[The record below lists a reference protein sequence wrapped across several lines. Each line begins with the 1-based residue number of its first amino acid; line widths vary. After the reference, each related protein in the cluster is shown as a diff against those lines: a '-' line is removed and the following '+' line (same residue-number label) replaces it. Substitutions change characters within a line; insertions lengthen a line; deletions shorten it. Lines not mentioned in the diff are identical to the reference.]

1 MSNFPYD
8 VLCSTCKLR
17 LFRVICGSED
27 KPIVCYKSNCPECGG
42 ESFNKRLNKGR
53 LDSDFQI
60 IDAEQNEDFITLKLE
75 KY

>member
-27 KPIVCYKSNCPECGG
+27 KPIVCYKSNCPQCGG
-42 ESFNKRLNKGR
+42 ESFNKRVNRGRIASDLNIT
-53 LDSDFQI
+53 DVI
-60 IDAEQNEDFITLKLE
+60 QNEDEIVLTLE
-75 KY
+75 KW

>member
-1 MSNFPYD
+1 MNEVFD
-8 VLCSTCKLR
+8 VLCSKCKLR
-17 LFRVICGSED
+17 LFRVISGNKEN
-27 KPIVCYKSNCPECGG
+27 PIVCYKSNCPECGG
-42 ESFNKRLNKGR
+42 ESFNKRVNKGR